1 LADLSW
7 SILAHFG
14 AVLTLVSRLLT
25 HFWLRSLAGRQ
36 LADRVSGVAV
46 FFRTIYCARGSGN
59 FSQTRRNVKTSS
71 QGAEGSLI
79 FLVDHSA
86 LSIER

>member
-1 LADLSW
+1 
-7 SILAHFG
+7 
-14 AVLTLVSRLLT
+14 
-25 HFWLRSLAGRQ
+25 
-36 LADRVSGVAV
+36 VSGVAV

>member
-1 LADLSW
+1 
-7 SILAHFG
+7 
-14 AVLTLVSRLLT
+14 
-25 HFWLRSLAGRQ
+25 
-36 LADRVSGVAV
+36 VSGVAV
-46 FFRTIYCARGSGN
+46 FFCTIYCAHGSGN